1 MFDNLY
7 ITQRIQ
13 KAQALREQNL
23 NPYSNDLTRT
33 MDNATFLRTYAHL
46 LDSSQALESTFDN
59 APILANSAK
68 DSRIVDEK
76 SIGKGVTLAV
86 MTAANRAESTIYRYK
101 PNPPTKL
108 KCQPSQSSGA

>member
-76 SIGKGVTLAV
+76 SGLFKDSQGRALGVR
-86 MTAANRAESTIYRYK
+86 NRRESAEIADLSLQAESTK
-101 PNPPTKL
+101 SL
-108 KCQPSQSSGA
+108 KN

>member
-46 LDSSQALESTFDN
+46 LDSSQAPESTFDN

-76 SIGKGVTLAV
+76 SGLSSDWQGSYLSGNDRSRYRRIHDFSQK
-86 MTAANRAESTIYRYK
+86 ANA
-101 PNPPTKL
+101 
-108 KCQPSQSSGA
+108 